1 MVPKSLK
8 LEFPKFR
15 GEDLVCWLYK
25 ENQYFLLYNTP
36 LNQCILLAS
45 YHKEDEALVWFQDV
59 EESGIF
65 TSWDSF
71 VKALHTRF
79 GSLAYDEPMEVLTK
93 LRQTSYVLVYKGQFK
108 LLTNC
113 IKGLLDKH
121 KLSCF
126 LDGLK
131 DENTSSH

>member
-1 MVPKSLK
+1 M
-8 LEFPKFR
+8 
-15 GEDLVCWLYK
+15 G
-25 ENQYFLLYNTP
+25 
-36 LNQCILLAS
+36 
-45 YHKEDEALVWFQDV
+45 FQDS
-59 EESGIF
+59 EELGIF

-79 GSLAYDEPMEVLTK
+79 GSSTYDDPMEVLIK

-108 LLTNC
+108 LLINR
-113 IKGLLDKH
+113 IKGLSDKH

-126 LDGLK
+126 LSGLK